1 MAINLPEKGFIFW
14 PVGTGDSTT
23 IRVQET
29 VFLQI
34 DLRHMEKSENDD
46 DAAWPIIDELTK
58 ILPTLKGRP
67 YLSTFAL
74 SHPDMDHCQ
83 GFEELNNRVL
93 ISELWM
99 SPRTFREFK
108 EKEELCDDAEAFHK
122 EAMRR
127 VRATIKANGD
137 PGRGNRIRIIGYD
150 TLLQE
155 QEFTGFPKQFLSIP
169 GHTISQLDGQ
179 DYSAAFEAF
188 VHAPFKEDSFGDR
201 NDCSL
206 AFQISLFNGGGIGR
220 ALLMGD
226 LNYPII
232 RKIFNRSH
240 ASRLR
245 WNILLAPHHC
255 SKSVMY
261 WAEDGKDETL
271 QENIVRDLG
280 NTALD
285 IAYVV
290 SSSDPIPPRN
300 QTGDNPPHAKA
311 KAQYER
317 IVPNRFL
324 CTHEHPDKKNPQPII
339 FEVGTDSFKYVG
351 EEVSSQPLMNALEAV
366 RGPVPAPTTAV
377 GFGRGPK

>member
-1 MAINLPEKGFIFW
+1 MAIRLPEKGFIFW

-46 DAAWPIIDELTK
+46 DAAWPVIDELIK
-58 ILPTLKGRP
+58 ILPTLKGKP

-155 QEFTGFPKQFLSIP
+155 QEFTGFPKHFLSIP

-179 DYSAAFEAF
+179 DHSAAFEAF
-188 VHAPFKEDSFGDR
+188 AHAPFKEDSFGDR

-232 RKIFNRSH
+232 RKMFDRSD

-285 IAYVV
+285 VGYVV
-290 SSSDPIPPRN
+290 SSSDPIPATN
-300 QTGDNPPHAKA
+300 QRGDNPPHAKA
-311 KAQYER
+311 KVQYER

-324 CTHEHPDKKNPQPII
+324 CTHEHPDKKNPQPIV
-339 FEVGTDSFKYVG
+339 FEVRTNGFAYVG
-351 EEVSSQPLMNALEAV
+351 KDVSSQPLTNALEAAS
-366 RGPVPAPTTAV
+366 GPVAAPTTAV
-377 GFGRGPK
+377 GFGHGSK